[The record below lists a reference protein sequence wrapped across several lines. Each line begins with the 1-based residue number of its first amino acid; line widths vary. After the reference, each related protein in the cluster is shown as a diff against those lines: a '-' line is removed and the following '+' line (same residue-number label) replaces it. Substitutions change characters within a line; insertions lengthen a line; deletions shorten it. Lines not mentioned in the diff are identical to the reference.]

1 MRLKALPPTPLL
13 IAVLLMLLPLLGVLA
28 LAVEAGALHG
38 GLALAAAVAALAGA
52 GLALRTYR
60 RDADAITDYAAQLAE
75 SDEPSASGGPPAGTP
90 SALRALAVTIGRL
103 HRVGLRRAERVRMQL
118 DANDSMFDALHDPLL
133 LMDAERQVVRANLA
147 ARALF
152 GDKVVER
159 DLASA
164 LRTPAV
170 LEAVDAVLRGGASRV
185 VEFTLPVP
193 VERSFE
199 AQVKPFQRLEPQPDP
214 TLLDGEE
221 EDGEPAPRP
230 PIVARLAILTLHDVT
245 AARRSEQ
252 MRADFIAN
260 ASHELRTP
268 LSSLLGFIE
277 TLRGPARD
285 DPEAQDRFLAIMHD
299 QASRMTRLVNDLL
312 SLSRIELDEHMPPNG
327 RVDVVEELENVIAAL
342 ELKAA
347 ERRIRL
353 RLEAP
358 DDLPPVVGDEDQL
371 TQVFQNLV
379 SNAIKYTRADTDVTV
394 TVALADGAAVGFTGL
409 PPGATA
415 GSGAGPGP
423 GPGPG
428 KDRRAPRGGTAMVS
442 VSVRD
447 HGDGIARTHLPR
459 LTERFYRVDAARSRA
474 MGGTGLGLAIVK
486 HILNR
491 HRGRLT
497 IESEVG
503 AGSAFTVYLPA
514 ASEAVSSS
522 PPGGEGRGEG
532 DKRQDARGR
541 AAALPPHPNPL
552 PGGERGLGGL

>member
-1 MRLKALPPTPLL
+1 MRPKASPPTPML
-13 IAVLLMLLPLLGVLA
+13 IAILLMLAPPAGVLA
-28 LAVEAGALHG
+28 WMVYAGALHG
-38 GLALAAAVAALAGA
+38 GLALIAAAAALAGA
-52 GLALRTYR
+52 VLVLRTYR
-60 RDADAITDYAAQLAE
+60 RDGDAMTDYAARLAE
-75 SDEPSASGGPPAGTP
+75 TDEPLAPAGTP
-90 SALRALAVTIGRL
+90 PALKALAATIGRL
-103 HRVGLRRAERVRMQL
+103 HRVGLRRAESVRMQL
-118 DANDSMFDALHDPLL
+118 DADEAVIDALPAPLL
-133 LMDAERQVVRANLA
+133 LMDADRQVVRANQT
-147 ARALF
+147 ARELF
-152 GDKVVER
+152 GDKMVGR
-159 DLASA
+159 DLASS

-170 LEAVDAVLRGGASRV
+170 LEAVDSVLRGGASRII
-185 VEFTLPVP
+185 EFTLPVP

-199 AQVKPFQRLEPQPDP
+199 AQVKPFQRLVQEPDP
-214 TLLDGEE
+214 SLLDGEIE
-221 EDGEPAPRP
+221 EDPAPRP
-230 PIVARLAILTLHDVT
+230 PTVARMAILTLHDVT

-312 SLSRIELDEHMPPNG
+312 SLSRIELDEHMPPSG
-327 RVDVVEELENVIAAL
+327 RVDVAEELENVIAAL
-342 ELKAA
+342 QLKAA

-358 DDLPPVVGDEDQL
+358 EDLPPVVGDEDQL

-379 SNAIKYTRADTDVTV
+379 SNAIKYTREDTDVTV

-409 PPGATA
+409 PAASGGA
-415 GSGAGPGP
+415 P
-423 GPGPG
+423 
-428 KDRRAPRGGTAMVS
+428 KDKHGGRGGRGGTAMVS

-447 HGDGIARTHLPR
+447 RGDGIARTHLPR

-503 AGSAFTVYLPA
+503 VGSAFTVYLPA
-514 ASEAVSSS
+514 VGEAISPS
-522 PPGGEGRGEG
+522 PPRGEGRGEG
-532 DKRQDARGR
+532 ETLRIVPKAPAAR
-541 AAALPPHPNPL
+541 PPHPNPL
-552 PGGERGLGGL
+552 PGG

>member
-1 MRLKALPPTPLL
+1 MRPKALPPAPLL
-13 IAVLLMLLPLLGVLA
+13 TAILLMLVPMAGVLA
-28 LAVEAGALHG
+28 WAVHAGALHG
-38 GLALAAAVAALAGA
+38 GLALAAAAAALVGA
-52 GLALRTYR
+52 VLVLRTYR
-60 RDADAITDYAAQLAE
+60 GDADAMTDYAGRLAE
-75 SDEPSASGGPPAGTP
+75 TDEPLAPAGTP
-90 SALRALAVTIGRL
+90 PALKALAATIGRL
-103 HRVGLRRAERVRMQL
+103 HRVGLRRAESVRMQL
-118 DANDSMFDALHDPLL
+118 DADEAVIDALPAPLL
-133 LMDAERQVVRANLA
+133 LMDAERQVVRANRT
-147 ARALF
+147 ARELF
-152 GDKVVER
+152 GDKVVDR
-159 DLASA
+159 DLASS

-170 LEAVDAVLRGGASRV
+170 LEAVDSVLRGGASRII
-185 VEFTLPVP
+185 EFTLPVP

-199 AQVKPFQRLEPQPDP
+199 AQVKPFQRLVPEPDP
-214 TLLDGEE
+214 SLLDGDIEE
-221 EDGEPAPRP
+221 EPAPRP
-230 PIVARLAILTLHDVT
+230 PTVARMAILTLHDVT

-312 SLSRIELDEHMPPNG
+312 SLSRIELDEHMPPSG

-342 ELKAA
+342 QLKAA

-358 DDLPPVVGDEDQL
+358 EELPPVVGDEDQL

-379 SNAIKYTRADTDVTV
+379 SNAIKYTREDTDVTV
-394 TVALADGAAVGFTGL
+394 NVALADGAAVGFTGL
-409 PPGATA
+409 PASGGAV
-415 GSGAGPGP
+415 
-423 GPGPG
+423 
-428 KDRRAPRGGTAMVS
+428 KDKRMLRGGTAMVS

-447 HGDGIARTHLPR
+447 RGDGIARTHLPR

-503 AGSAFTVYLPA
+503 VGSAFTVYLPA
-514 ASEAVSSS
+514 VGEAASPS
-522 PPGGEGRGEG
+522 PPRGEGRGEG
-532 DKRQDARGR
+532 DTLRIVSKAT
-541 AAALPPHPNPL
+541 AALPPHPNPL
-552 PGGERGLGGL
+552 PRGERGFGVE

>member
-1 MRLKALPPTPLL
+1 MPTPLL
-13 IAVLLMLLPLLGVLA
+13 IAVLLMLVPLLGVTA
-28 LAVEAGALHG
+28 LAVHAEALHG
-38 GLALAAAVAALAGA
+38 GLALIAGVAALGGA
-52 GLALRTYR
+52 ILVVRTYR
-60 RDADAITDYAAQLAE
+60 RDADAVTDYAARLAE
-75 SDEPSASGGPPAGTP
+75 SDGPLPPGGTP
-90 SALRALAVTIGRL
+90 PALRALAATIGRL
-103 HRVGLRRAERVRMQL
+103 HRAGLRRTERVRLQL
-118 DANDSMFDALHDPLL
+118 DADEAVIDALPAPLL
-133 LMDAERQVVRANLA
+133 LMDADRQVVRANLA
-147 ARALF
+147 ARDLF
-152 GDKVVER
+152 GAKVVDR
-159 DLASA
+159 DLAGS

-170 LEAVDAVLRGGASRV
+170 LEAVDSVLRGGTSRV
-185 VEFTLPVP
+185 IDFTLPVP

-199 AQVKPFQRLEPQPDP
+199 AQVKPFQRLVPEPDP
-214 TLLDGEE
+214 SLIDGELE
-221 EDGEPAPRP
+221 EEPEPRP
-230 PIVARLAILTLHDVT
+230 PVPARMAILTLHDVT

-285 DPEAQDRFLAIMHD
+285 DQEAQDRFLSIMHD

-312 SLSRIELDEHMPPNG
+312 SLSRIELDEHMPPGG

-347 ERRIRL
+347 QRRIRL

-358 DDLPPVVGDEDQL
+358 EDVPRVVGDEDQL

-379 SNAIKYTRADTDVTV
+379 SNAIKYTREDTEVTV
-394 TVALADGAAVGFTGL
+394 TVAAVDGTLIGFAGL
-409 PPGATA
+409 PPAPGA
-415 GSGAGPGP
+415 
-423 GPGPG
+423 
-428 KDRRAPRGGTAMVS
+428 KDRRSARGTGMVS

-447 HGDGIARTHLPR
+447 RGDGIARTHLPR

-514 ASEAVSSS
+514 ACPAGAELS
-522 PPGGEGRGEG
+522 G
-532 DKRQDARGR
+532 D
-541 AAALPPHPNPL
+541 
-552 PGGERGLGGL
+552 GERRKAG

>member
-1 MRLKALPPTPLL
+1 MRPKASPPTPLL
-13 IAVLLMLLPLLGVLA
+13 TAILLMLVPLAGVLVW
-28 LAVEAGALHG
+28 AVHDGALHG
-38 GLALAAAVAALAGA
+38 GLALVAGIAALAGA
-52 GLALRTYR
+52 VQVLRTYR
-60 RDADAITDYAAQLAE
+60 GAADAMTDYAGRLAE
-75 SDEPSASGGPPAGTP
+75 SDEPLAPAGTP
-90 SALRALAVTIGRL
+90 PALKALAATIGRL
-103 HRVGLRRAERVRMQL
+103 HRVGLRRAESVRMQL
-118 DANDSMFDALHDPLL
+118 DADEAVIDALPAPLL
-133 LMDAERQVVRANLA
+133 LMDADRQVVRANQT
-147 ARALF
+147 ARELF
-152 GDKVVER
+152 GDKIVDR
-159 DLASA
+159 DLASS

-170 LEAVDAVLRGGASRV
+170 LEAVDSVLRGGASRII
-185 VEFTLPVP
+185 EFTLPVP

-199 AQVKPFQRLEPQPDP
+199 AQVKPFQRLVPEPDP
-214 TLLDGEE
+214 SLLDGEI
-221 EDGEPAPRP
+221 EDEPALRP
-230 PIVARLAILTLHDVT
+230 PTVARMAILTLHDVT

-312 SLSRIELDEHMPPNG
+312 SLSRIELDEHMPPSG

-342 ELKAA
+342 QLKAA

-358 DDLPPVVGDEDQL
+358 EELPPVVGDEDQL

-379 SNAIKYTRADTDVTV
+379 SNAIKYTREDTDVTV

-409 PPGATA
+409 PAPG
-415 GSGAGPGP
+415 GM
-423 GPGPG
+423 G
-428 KDRRAPRGGTAMVS
+428 KDKRVGRGGTAMVS

-447 HGDGIARTHLPR
+447 RGDGIARTHLPR

-503 AGSAFTVYLPA
+503 VGSAFTVYLPA
-514 ASEAVSSS
+514 EAPS
-522 PPGGEGRGEG
+522 PPRGEGRGEG
-532 DKRQDARGR
+532 EMLRIVPKAP
-541 AAALPPHPNPL
+541 AAHSPHPNPL
-552 PGGERGLGGL
+552 PGGERGFGSVREG

>member
-1 MRLKALPPTPLL
+1 MRQKASPPTPLL
-13 IAVLLMLLPLLGVLA
+13 TAILLMLAPLAGVLTW
-28 LAVEAGALHG
+28 AVYSGALHG
-38 GLALAAAVAALAGA
+38 GLALAAGIAALAGA
-52 GLALRTYR
+52 VQILRTYR
-60 RDADAITDYAAQLAE
+60 RDANAVTDYAARLAE
-75 SDEPSASGGPPAGTP
+75 TDEPLAPAGTP
-90 SALRALAVTIGRL
+90 PALKALVATIGRL
-103 HRVGLRRAERVRMQL
+103 HRVGLRRAESVRMQL
-118 DANDSMFDALHDPLL
+118 DADEAVIDALPAPLL
-133 LMDAERQVVRANLA
+133 LMDADRQVVRANQT
-147 ARALF
+147 ARELF
-152 GDKVVER
+152 GDKIVDR
-159 DLASA
+159 DLASS

-170 LEAVDAVLRGGASRV
+170 LEAVDSVLRGGASRII
-185 VEFTLPVP
+185 EFTLPVP

-199 AQVKPFQRLEPQPDP
+199 AQVKPFQRLVPEPDP
-214 TLLDGEE
+214 SLLDGEIE
-221 EDGEPAPRP
+221 EEPAPRP
-230 PIVARLAILTLHDVT
+230 PTVARMAILTLHDVT

-312 SLSRIELDEHMPPNG
+312 SLSRIELDEHMQPNG

-342 ELKAA
+342 QLKAA

-353 RLEAP
+353 RMEAP
-358 DDLPPVVGDEDQL
+358 EDLPPVVGDEDQL

-379 SNAIKYTRADTDVTV
+379 SNAIKYTREDTDVTV
-394 TVALADGAAVGFTGL
+394 SVALADGAAVGFTGL
-409 PPGATA
+409 PAPGAA
-415 GSGAGPGP
+415 A
-423 GPGPG
+423 
-428 KDRRAPRGGTAMVS
+428 KDKRMGRGGTAMVS

-447 HGDGIARTHLPR
+447 RGDGIARTHLPR

-503 AGSAFTVYLPA
+503 VGSAFTVYLPA
-514 ASEAVSSS
+514 ESPS
-522 PPGGEGRGEG
+522 PPRGEGRGEG
-532 DKRQDARGR
+532 ETLRLVPKAP
-541 AAALPPHPNPL
+541 AALPPHPNPL
-552 PGGERGLGGL
+552 PGGERGYGGV

>member
-1 MRLKALPPTPLL
+1 MRPKALPPVPLL
-13 IAVLLMLLPLLGVLA
+13 TAILLMLVPLAGVLA
-28 LAVEAGALHG
+28 WAVHAGVLHG
-38 GLALAAAVAALAGA
+38 GLALAAAAAASVGA
-52 GLALRTYR
+52 VLVLRTYR
-60 RDADAITDYAAQLAE
+60 GDADAMTDYAARLAE
-75 SDEPSASGGPPAGTP
+75 TDEPLAPAGTAP
-90 SALRALAVTIGRL
+90 ALKALAATIGRL
-103 HRVGLRRAERVRMQL
+103 HRVGLRRAESVRMQL
-118 DANDSMFDALHDPLL
+118 DADEAVIDALPAPLL
-133 LMDAERQVVRANLA
+133 LMDAERQVVRANRT
-147 ARALF
+147 ARELF
-152 GDKVVER
+152 GDKIVDR
-159 DLASA
+159 DLASC

-170 LEAVDAVLRGGASRV
+170 LEAVDSVLRGGASRII
-185 VEFTLPVP
+185 EFTLPVP

-199 AQVKPFQRLEPQPDP
+199 AQVKPFQRLVPEPDP
-214 TLLDGEE
+214 SLLDGDIEE
-221 EDGEPAPRP
+221 EPAPRP
-230 PIVARLAILTLHDVT
+230 PTVARMAILTLHDVT

-312 SLSRIELDEHMPPNG
+312 SLSRIELDEHMPPSG

-342 ELKAA
+342 QLKAA

-358 DDLPPVVGDEDQL
+358 EELPPVVGDEDQL

-379 SNAIKYTRADTDVTV
+379 SNAIKYTREDTDVTV

-409 PPGATA
+409 PASGGAV
-415 GSGAGPGP
+415 
-423 GPGPG
+423 
-428 KDRRAPRGGTAMVS
+428 KDKRAQRGGTAMVS

-447 HGDGIARTHLPR
+447 RGDGIARTHLPR

-503 AGSAFTVYLPA
+503 VGSAFTVYLPA
-514 ASEAVSSS
+514 VGEAAPPS
-522 PPGGEGRGEG
+522 PPRGEG
-532 DKRQDARGR
+532 GAGGTLQDFRGR

>member
-1 MRLKALPPTPLL
+1 MRPKALPPVPLL
-13 IAVLLMLLPLLGVLA
+13 TAILLMLVPMAGVLA
-28 LAVEAGALHG
+28 WAVHAGALHG
-38 GLALAAAVAALAGA
+38 GLALVAGAAALAGA
-52 GLALRTYR
+52 VLVLRTYR
-60 RDADAITDYAAQLAE
+60 GNADAMTDYAARLAE
-75 SDEPSASGGPPAGTP
+75 TDEPLPPAGTP
-90 SALRALAVTIGRL
+90 PALQALAATIGRL
-103 HRVGLRRAERVRMQL
+103 HRVGLRRAESVRMQL
-118 DANDSMFDALHDPLL
+118 DADEAVIDALPAPLL
-133 LMDAERQVVRANLA
+133 LMDAERQVVRANRT
-147 ARALF
+147 ARELF
-152 GDKVVER
+152 GDKVVDR
-159 DLASA
+159 DLASC

-170 LEAVDAVLRGGASRV
+170 LEAVDSVLRGGASRII
-185 VEFTLPVP
+185 EFTLPVP

-199 AQVKPFQRLEPQPDP
+199 AQVKPFQQLVPEPDP
-214 TLLDGEE
+214 SLLDGDIEE
-221 EDGEPAPRP
+221 EPAPRP
-230 PIVARLAILTLHDVT
+230 PTVARMAILTLHDVT

-342 ELKAA
+342 QLKAA

-358 DDLPPVVGDEDQL
+358 EELPPVVGDEDQL

-379 SNAIKYTRADTDVTV
+379 SNAIKYTREDTDVTV
-394 TVALADGAAVGFTGL
+394 TVALVDGAAVGFTGL
-409 PPGATA
+409 PASGGAA
-415 GSGAGPGP
+415 
-423 GPGPG
+423 
-428 KDRRAPRGGTAMVS
+428 KDKRALRSGTAMVS

-503 AGSAFTVYLPA
+503 VGSAFTVYLPA
-514 ASEAVSSS
+514 VGEAASSS
-522 PPGGEGRGEG
+522 LLSPSPPRGEGRGEG
-532 DKRQDARGR
+532 EARQDFRGR

-552 PGGERGLGGL
+552 PGGERGLGGV

>member
-1 MRLKALPPTPLL
+1 MRLKALPPAPLL
-13 IAVLLMLLPLLGVLA
+13 TAVLLMLVPLLAVLA
-28 LAVEAGALHG
+28 LAVQAGALHG
-38 GLALAAAVAALAGA
+38 GLAAVAAASALAGA
-52 GLALRTYR
+52 VTVLRVYR
-60 RDADAITDYAAQLAE
+60 RDADAVTDYAARLAE
-75 SDEPSASGGPPAGTP
+75 AEEPLVPGGTP
-90 SALRALAVTIGRL
+90 PALRALAATIGRL
-103 HRVGLRRAERVRMQL
+103 HRVGLRRAESVRLQL
-118 DANDSMFDALHDPLL
+118 DADEAVIDALPAPLL
-133 LMDAERQVVRANLA
+133 LMDAERQVVRANA
-147 ARALF
+147 TARELF
-152 GDKVVER
+152 GDKVVDR
-159 DLASA
+159 DLASS

-170 LEAVDAVLRGGASRV
+170 LEAVDSVLRGGASRII
-185 VEFTLPVP
+185 EFTLPVP

-199 AQVKPFQRLEPQPDP
+199 AQVKPFQRLVPEPDP
-214 TLLDGEE
+214 SLLDGESD
-221 EDGEPAPRP
+221 EDEPAPRP
-230 PIVARLAILTLHDVT
+230 PAVARMAILTLHDVT
-245 AARRSEQ
+245 TARRSEQ

-285 DPEAQDRFLAIMHD
+285 DPEAQDRFLSIMHD

-347 ERRIRL
+347 QRRIRL

-358 DDLPPVVGDEDQL
+358 EDLPRVIGDEDQL

-379 SNAIKYTRADTDVTV
+379 SNAIKYTREDTDVTV
-394 TVALADGAAVGFTGL
+394 TVALADGTAVGFAGL
-409 PPGATA
+409 PVPG
-415 GSGAGPGP
+415 GPLA
-423 GPGPG
+423 
-428 KDRRAPRGGTAMVS
+428 KERRLLRGGTAMVS

-447 HGDGIARTHLPR
+447 RGDGIARTHLPR

-503 AGSAFTVYLPA
+503 VGSAFTVYLPA
-514 ASEAVSSS
+514 VGEAMSPSSS
-522 PPGGEGRGEG
+522 RGEG
-532 DKRQDARGR
+532 EARRDLRNGH
-541 AAALPPHPNPL
+541 AVFPPHPTPL
-552 PGGERGLGGL
+552 PGGERGAGGV

>member
-1 MRLKALPPTPLL
+1 MRLKASPPTPLL
-13 IAVLLMLLPLLGVLA
+13 TAILLMLVPLLGVLA
-28 LAVEAGALHG
+28 WSVHVGVLHG
-38 GLALAAAVAALAGA
+38 GLALVAAALALAGA
-52 GLALRTYR
+52 VLVLRTYR
-60 RDADAITDYAAQLAE
+60 RDADAMTDYAARLAE
-75 SDEPSASGGPPAGTP
+75 ADEPLAPAGTSP
-90 SALRALAVTIGRL
+90 AQKALTATIGRL
-103 HRVGLRRAERVRMQL
+103 HRVGLRRVESVRMQL
-118 DANDSMFDALHDPLL
+118 DADEAVIDALPAPLL
-133 LMDAERQVVRANLA
+133 LMDAERQVVRANQT
-147 ARALF
+147 ARELF
-152 GDKVVER
+152 GDKVVDR
-159 DLASA
+159 DLASS
-164 LRTPAV
+164 LRTPTV
-170 LEAVDAVLRGGASRV
+170 LEAVDSVLRGGASRII
-185 VEFTLPVP
+185 EFTLPVP

-199 AQVKPFQRLEPQPDP
+199 AQVKPFQRLVPEPDP
-214 TLLDGEE
+214 SLLDGEIE
-221 EDGEPAPRP
+221 EDPAPRP
-230 PIVARLAILTLHDVT
+230 PTVARMAILTLHDVT

-285 DPEAQDRFLAIMHD
+285 DPEAQDRFLSIMHD
-299 QASRMTRLVNDLL
+299 QANRMTRLVNDLL

-347 ERRIRL
+347 QRRIRL

-358 DDLPPVVGDEDQL
+358 ESLPYVVGDEDQL

-379 SNAIKYTRADTDVTV
+379 SNAIKYTREDTDVTV
-394 TVALADGAAVGFTGL
+394 TVALADGMAVGFAGL
-409 PPGATA
+409 PTPTGAMA
-415 GSGAGPGP
+415 KDKRVVRSG
-423 GPGPG
+423 
-428 KDRRAPRGGTAMVS
+428 TSMVS

-503 AGSAFTVYLPA
+503 VGSAFTVYLPA
-514 ASEAVSSS
+514 EPSS
-522 PPGGEGRGEG
+522 PSSQSPSPPWGEGRGEG
-532 DKRQDARGR
+532 EALRIVPKAPTAR
-541 AAALPPHPNPL
+541 PPHPNPL
-552 PGGERGLGGL
+552 PRGERGFGGG

>member
-1 MRLKALPPTPLL
+1 MRLKASPPTPLL
-13 IAVLLMLLPLLGVLA
+13 TAILLMLAPLLGVLA
-28 LAVEAGALHG
+28 WAVHSGVLHG
-38 GLALAAAVAALAGA
+38 GLALVAAALALAGA
-52 GLALRTYR
+52 VMVLRTYR
-60 RDADAITDYAAQLAE
+60 RDADAMTDYAARLAE
-75 SDEPSASGGPPAGTP
+75 ADEPLVPAGTRP
-90 SALRALAVTIGRL
+90 ALKALTATIGRL
-103 HRVGLRRAERVRMQL
+103 HRVGLRRAESVRMQL
-118 DANDSMFDALHDPLL
+118 DADEAVIDALPAPLL
-133 LMDAERQVVRANLA
+133 LMDAERQVVRANQT
-147 ARALF
+147 ARELF
-152 GDKVVER
+152 GDKVVDR
-159 DLASA
+159 DLASS

-170 LEAVDAVLRGGASRV
+170 LEAVDSVLRGGASRII
-185 VEFTLPVP
+185 EFTLPVP

-199 AQVKPFQRLEPQPDP
+199 AQVKPFQRLVPEPDP
-214 TLLDGEE
+214 SLLDGEIE
-221 EDGEPAPRP
+221 EEPAPRP
-230 PIVARLAILTLHDVT
+230 PTVARMAILTLHDVT

-285 DPEAQDRFLAIMHD
+285 DPEAQDRFLSIMHD

-347 ERRIRL
+347 QRHIRL

-358 DDLPPVVGDEDQL
+358 ETLPYVVGDEDQL

-379 SNAIKYTRADTDVTV
+379 SNAIKYTREDTDVTV

-409 PPGATA
+409 PTP
-415 GSGAGPGP
+415 SGVMA
-423 GPGPG
+423 
-428 KDRRAPRGGTAMVS
+428 KDKRVVRSGTAMVS

-503 AGSAFTVYLPA
+503 VGSAFTVYLPA
-514 ASEAVSSS
+514 VGEAQSPS
-522 PPGGEGRGEG
+522 PPRGEGRGEG
-532 DKRQDARGR
+532 EALRAFSKAPVAR
-541 AAALPPHPNPL
+541 PPQPNPHS
-552 PGGERGLGGL
+552 GGERGFGARREG

>member
-1 MRLKALPPTPLL
+1 MRPKASPPAPLL
-13 IAVLLMLLPLLGVLA
+13 TAILLMLAPPAGVLSWT
-28 LAVEAGALHG
+28 VYTGALHG
-38 GLALAAAVAALAGA
+38 GLGLAAGVAALAGA
-52 GLALRTYR
+52 VLILRTYR
-60 RDADAITDYAAQLAE
+60 RDADAVTDYAARLAE
-75 SDEPSASGGPPAGTP
+75 TDEPLAPAGTP
-90 SALRALAVTIGRL
+90 PALKALAATIGRL
-103 HRVGLRRAERVRMQL
+103 HRVGLRRAESVRMQL
-118 DANDSMFDALHDPLL
+118 DADEAVIDALPAPLL
-133 LMDAERQVVRANLA
+133 LMDADRQVVRANQT
-147 ARALF
+147 ARELF
-152 GDKVVER
+152 GDKMMDR
-159 DLASA
+159 DLASC

-170 LEAVDAVLRGGASRV
+170 LEAVDSVLRGGASRII
-185 VEFTLPVP
+185 EFTLPVP

-199 AQVKPFQRLEPQPDP
+199 AQVKPFQRLVQEPDP
-214 TLLDGEE
+214 SLLDGEIE
-221 EDGEPAPRP
+221 EDPEPRP
-230 PIVARLAILTLHDVT
+230 PTVARMAILTLHDVT

-312 SLSRIELDEHMPPNG
+312 SLSRIELDEHMPPGG

-353 RLEAP
+353 RLETP
-358 DDLPPVVGDEDQL
+358 EDLPRVVGDEDQL

-379 SNAIKYTRADTDVTV
+379 SNAIKYTRENTDVTV

-409 PPGATA
+409 PAPGGTA
-415 GSGAGPGP
+415 
-423 GPGPG
+423 
-428 KDRRAPRGGTAMVS
+428 KDKRAPRGGTAMVS

-447 HGDGIARTHLPR
+447 RGDGIARTHLPR

-503 AGSAFTVYLPA
+503 VGSAFTVYLPA
-514 ASEAVSSS
+514 VGETVSPS
-522 PPGGEGRGEG
+522 PPRGEGRGEG
-532 DKRQDARGR
+532 EARQDFRGR

-552 PGGERGLGGL
+552 PGGANLSTQVLCEGSALAQG

>member
-1 MRLKALPPTPLL
+1 MRLKASPPTPLL
-13 IAVLLMLLPLLGVLA
+13 TAILLMLVPLLGVLA
-28 LAVEAGALHG
+28 WAVHVGALHG
-38 GLALAAAVAALAGA
+38 GLALVAAALALTGA
-52 GLALRTYR
+52 VLVLRTYR
-60 RDADAITDYAAQLAE
+60 RDADAMTDYAARLAE
-75 SDEPSASGGPPAGTP
+75 ADEPLAPIGTPPALK
-90 SALRALAVTIGRL
+90 ALTATIGRL
-103 HRVGLRRAERVRMQL
+103 HRVGLRRAESVRMQL
-118 DANDSMFDALHDPLL
+118 DADEAVIDALPAPLL
-133 LMDAERQVVRANLA
+133 LMDAERQVVRANQT
-147 ARALF
+147 ARELF
-152 GDKVVER
+152 GDKVVDR
-159 DLASA
+159 DLASS
-164 LRTPAV
+164 LRTPTV
-170 LEAVDAVLRGGASRV
+170 LEAVDSVLRGGASRII
-185 VEFTLPVP
+185 EFTLPVP

-199 AQVKPFQRLEPQPDP
+199 AQVKPFQRLVPEPDP
-214 TLLDGEE
+214 SLLDGEIE
-221 EDGEPAPRP
+221 EEPAPRP
-230 PIVARLAILTLHDVT
+230 PTVARMAILTLHDVT

-285 DPEAQDRFLAIMHD
+285 DPEAQDRFLSIMHD

-347 ERRIRL
+347 QRRIRL

-358 DDLPPVVGDEDQL
+358 ESLPYVIGDEDQL

-379 SNAIKYTRADTDVTV
+379 SNAIKYTREDTDVTV
-394 TVALADGAAVGFTGL
+394 TVALADGAAVGFAGL
-409 PPGATA
+409 PTPTGATA
-415 GSGAGPGP
+415 
-423 GPGPG
+423 
-428 KDRRAPRGGTAMVS
+428 KDKRVVRSGTAMVS

-503 AGSAFTVYLPA
+503 VGSAFTVYLPVVGEV
-514 ASEAVSSS
+514 ASPS
-522 PPGGEGRGEG
+522 PPRGEGRGEG
-532 DKRQDARGR
+532 EAWQDSRER
-541 AAALPPHPNPL
+541 AAARPL
-552 PGGERGLGGL
+552 TLTLSPGGRGDLAVCERGEACL

>member
-1 MRLKALPPTPLL
+1 MRPKALPPVPLL
-13 IAVLLMLLPLLGVLA
+13 TAILLMLVPMAAVLA
-28 LAVEAGALHG
+28 WAVHAGALHG
-38 GLALAAAVAALAGA
+38 GLALVAGAAALVGAL
-52 GLALRTYR
+52 LVLRTYR
-60 RDADAITDYAAQLAE
+60 SDADAMTDYAARLAE
-75 SDEPSASGGPPAGTP
+75 TDEPLAPAGTP
-90 SALRALAVTIGRL
+90 PALKALAATIGRL
-103 HRVGLRRAERVRMQL
+103 HRVGLRRAESVRLQL
-118 DANDSMFDALHDPLL
+118 DADEAVIDALPAPLL
-133 LMDAERQVVRANLA
+133 LMDAERQVVRANRT
-147 ARALF
+147 ARELF
-152 GDKVVER
+152 GDKVIDR
-159 DLASA
+159 DLASC

-170 LEAVDAVLRGGASRV
+170 LEAVDSVLRGGASRII
-185 VEFTLPVP
+185 EFTLPVP

-199 AQVKPFQRLEPQPDP
+199 AQVKPFQRLVPEPDP
-214 TLLDGEE
+214 SLLDGEIE
-221 EDGEPAPRP
+221 EEPAPRP
-230 PIVARLAILTLHDVT
+230 PTVARMAILTLHDVT

-312 SLSRIELDEHMPPNG
+312 SLSRIELDEHMPPSG

-342 ELKAA
+342 QLKAA

-353 RLEAP
+353 RLDAP
-358 DDLPPVVGDEDQL
+358 EELPAVVGDEDQL

-379 SNAIKYTRADTDVTV
+379 SNAIKYTREDTDVTV

-409 PPGATA
+409 PSPGGVAKDKRTA
-415 GSGAGPGP
+415 
-423 GPGPG
+423 
-428 KDRRAPRGGTAMVS
+428 RGGTAMVA

-447 HGDGIARTHLPR
+447 RGDGIARTHLPR

-503 AGSAFTVYLPA
+503 VGSAFTVYLPA
-514 ASEAVSSS
+514 V
-522 PPGGEGRGEG
+522 GEVETLRVVP
-532 DKRQDARGR
+532 KAP
-541 AAALPPHPNPL
+541 AALPPHPSPL
-552 PGGERGLGGL
+552 PGGERGFGGV

>member
-1 MRLKALPPTPLL
+1 MRPKALPPAPLL
-13 IAVLLMLLPLLGVLA
+13 TAILLMLVPMAAVLA
-28 LAVEAGALHG
+28 WAVHAGALHG
-38 GLALAAAVAALAGA
+38 GLALAAAAAALVGA
-52 GLALRTYR
+52 VLVLRTYR
-60 RDADAITDYAAQLAE
+60 GDADAMTDYAARLAE
-75 SDEPSASGGPPAGTP
+75 TDEPLAPAGTP
-90 SALRALAVTIGRL
+90 PALKALAATIGRL
-103 HRVGLRRAERVRMQL
+103 HRVGLRRAESVRMQL
-118 DANDSMFDALHDPLL
+118 DADEAVIDALPAPLL
-133 LMDAERQVVRANLA
+133 LMDAERQVVRANRT
-147 ARALF
+147 ARELF
-152 GDKVVER
+152 GDKVVDR
-159 DLASA
+159 DLSSC

-170 LEAVDAVLRGGASRV
+170 LEAVDSVLRGGASRII
-185 VEFTLPVP
+185 EFTLPVP

-199 AQVKPFQRLEPQPDP
+199 AQVKPFQRLVPEPDP
-214 TLLDGEE
+214 SLLDGEIE
-221 EDGEPAPRP
+221 EESAPRP
-230 PIVARLAILTLHDVT
+230 PTVARMAILTLHDVT

-285 DPEAQDRFLAIMHD
+285 DPEAQGRFLAIMHD

-312 SLSRIELDEHMPPNG
+312 SLSRIELDEHMPPSG
-327 RVDVVEELENVIAAL
+327 WVDVVEELENVIAAL
-342 ELKAA
+342 QLKAA

-358 DDLPPVVGDEDQL
+358 EDLPSVVGDEDQL

-379 SNAIKYTRADTDVTV
+379 SNAIKYTREDTDVTV

-409 PPGATA
+409 PASGGAV
-415 GSGAGPGP
+415 
-423 GPGPG
+423 
-428 KDRRAPRGGTAMVS
+428 KDKRALRGGTAMVS

-447 HGDGIARTHLPR
+447 RGDGIARTHLPR

-503 AGSAFTVYLPA
+503 VGSAFTVYLPA
-514 ASEAVSSS
+514 VGEAVSPS
-522 PPGGEGRGEG
+522 PPRGEGRGEG
-532 DKRQDARGR
+532 EALRVFSKAP
-541 AAALPPHPNPL
+541 AALPPHPNSL
-552 PGGERGLGGL
+552 PGGDRGFGGE

>member
-1 MRLKALPPTPLL
+1 MRQKALPPSSLL
-13 IAVLLMLLPLLGVLA
+13 TAILLMLVPLAIILA
-28 LAVEAGALHG
+28 WAVYAGALHG
-38 GLALAAAVAALAGA
+38 GLALVAGVAALAGA
-52 GLALRTYR
+52 VMTVRTYR
-60 RDADAITDYAAQLAE
+60 RDADAVTDYAARLAE
-75 SDEPSASGGPPAGTP
+75 ADEPLAPAGTP
-90 SALRALAVTIGRL
+90 PALKALAATIGRL
-103 HRVGLRRAERVRMQL
+103 HRVGLRRAESVRMQL
-118 DANDSMFDALHDPLL
+118 DADEAVIDALPAPLL
-133 LMDAERQVVRANLA
+133 LMDADRQVVRANQT
-147 ARALF
+147 ARELF
-152 GDKVVER
+152 GDKIVDR
-159 DLASA
+159 DLASS

-170 LEAVDAVLRGGASRV
+170 LEAVDSVLRGGASRII
-185 VEFTLPVP
+185 EFTLPVP

-199 AQVKPFQRLEPQPDP
+199 AQVKPFQRLVPEPDP
-214 TLLDGEE
+214 SLLDGEIE
-221 EDGEPAPRP
+221 EEPAPRP
-230 PIVARLAILTLHDVT
+230 PTVARMAILTLHDVT

-285 DPEAQDRFLAIMHD
+285 DTEAQDRFLAIMHD

-342 ELKAA
+342 QLKAA

-358 DDLPPVVGDEDQL
+358 EDLPPVVGDEDQL

-379 SNAIKYTRADTDVTV
+379 SNAIKYTREDTNVTV
-394 TVALADGAAVGFTGL
+394 TVALVDGAAVGFTGL
-409 PPGATA
+409 PAPGGAPKDKRA
-415 GSGAGPGP
+415 G
-423 GPGPG
+423 
-428 KDRRAPRGGTAMVS
+428 RGGTAMVS

-447 HGDGIARTHLPR
+447 RGDGIARTHLPR

-503 AGSAFTVYLPA
+503 VGSAFTAYLPA
-514 ASEAVSSS
+514 VGEALSPS
-522 PPGGEGRGEG
+522 PPRGEGRGEG
-532 DKRQDARGR
+532 ETLLDFRGR

-552 PGGERGLGGL
+552 PGGERGFGGV

>member
-1 MRLKALPPTPLL
+1 MRPKASPPTPLL
-13 IAVLLMLLPLLGVLA
+13 TAILLMLVPLAGVLVW
-28 LAVEAGALHG
+28 AVHDGALHG
-38 GLALAAAVAALAGA
+38 GLALVAGIAALAGA
-52 GLALRTYR
+52 VQVLRTYR
-60 RDADAITDYAAQLAE
+60 GAADAMTDYAGRLAE
-75 SDEPSASGGPPAGTP
+75 SDEPLAPAGTP
-90 SALRALAVTIGRL
+90 PALKALAATIGRL
-103 HRVGLRRAERVRMQL
+103 HRVGLRRAESVRMQL
-118 DANDSMFDALHDPLL
+118 DADEAVIDALPAPLL
-133 LMDAERQVVRANLA
+133 LMDADRQVVRANQT
-147 ARALF
+147 ARELF
-152 GDKVVER
+152 GDKIVDR
-159 DLASA
+159 DLASS

-170 LEAVDAVLRGGASRV
+170 LEAVDSVLRGGASRII
-185 VEFTLPVP
+185 EFTLPVP

-199 AQVKPFQRLEPQPDP
+199 AQVKPFQRLVPEPDP
-214 TLLDGEE
+214 SLLDGEI
-221 EDGEPAPRP
+221 EDEPALRP
-230 PIVARLAILTLHDVT
+230 PTVARMAILTLHDVT

-312 SLSRIELDEHMPPNG
+312 SLSRIELDEHMPPSG

-342 ELKAA
+342 QLKAA

-358 DDLPPVVGDEDQL
+358 EELPPVVGDEDQL

-379 SNAIKYTRADTDVTV
+379 SNAIKYTREDTDVTV

-409 PPGATA
+409 PAPG
-415 GSGAGPGP
+415 GMGM
-423 GPGPG
+423 G
-428 KDRRAPRGGTAMVS
+428 KDKRVGRGGTAMVS

-447 HGDGIARTHLPR
+447 RGDGIARTHLPR

-503 AGSAFTVYLPA
+503 VGSAFTVYLPA
-514 ASEAVSSS
+514 EAPS
-522 PPGGEGRGEG
+522 PPRGEGRGEG
-532 DKRQDARGR
+532 EMLRIVPKAP
-541 AAALPPHPNPL
+541 AAHCPHPNPH
-552 PGGERGLGGL
+552 PRGAGGVCRGGGGGRHSVTR

>member
-1 MRLKALPPTPLL
+1 MRPKASPPTPLL
-13 IAVLLMLLPLLGVLA
+13 TAILLMLAPLLGVLA
-28 LAVEAGALHG
+28 WAAHAGALHG
-38 GLALAAAVAALAGA
+38 GLALVAAMPALVGA
-52 GLALRTYR
+52 VLVLRTYR
-60 RDADAITDYAAQLAE
+60 RDADAMTDYAARLAE
-75 SDEPSASGGPPAGTP
+75 TDEPLAPAGTP
-90 SALRALAVTIGRL
+90 PALKALTATIGRL
-103 HRVGLRRAERVRMQL
+103 HRVGLRRAESVRMQL
-118 DANDSMFDALHDPLL
+118 DADEAVIDALPAPLL
-133 LMDAERQVVRANLA
+133 LMDAERQVVRANQT
-147 ARALF
+147 ARELF
-152 GDKVVER
+152 GDKVVDR
-159 DLASA
+159 DLASS

-170 LEAVDAVLRGGASRV
+170 LEAVDSVLRGGASRII
-185 VEFTLPVP
+185 EFTLPVP

-199 AQVKPFQRLEPQPDP
+199 AQVKPFQRLVPEPDP
-214 TLLDGEE
+214 SLLDGEIE
-221 EDGEPAPRP
+221 EEPAPRP
-230 PIVARLAILTLHDVT
+230 PTVARMAILTLHDVT

-285 DPEAQDRFLAIMHD
+285 DPEAQDRFLSIMHD

-347 ERRIRL
+347 QRRIRL

-358 DDLPPVVGDEDQL
+358 ETLPYVVGDEDQL

-379 SNAIKYTRADTDVTV
+379 SNAIKYTREDTDVTV
-394 TVALADGAAVGFTGL
+394 TVALADGAAVGFAGL
-409 PPGATA
+409 PAPAGAA
-415 GSGAGPGP
+415 A
-423 GPGPG
+423 
-428 KDRRAPRGGTAMVS
+428 KDKRVVRSGTAMVS

-503 AGSAFTVYLPA
+503 VGSAFTVYLPA
-514 ASEAVSSS
+514 VGEAVSPS
-522 PPGGEGRGEG
+522 PPRGEGRGEG
-532 DKRQDARGR
+532 EAWQDFRER
-541 AAALPPHPNPL
+541 AAARPPHPNPL
-552 PGGERGLGGL
+552 PGEERGLGSVREG